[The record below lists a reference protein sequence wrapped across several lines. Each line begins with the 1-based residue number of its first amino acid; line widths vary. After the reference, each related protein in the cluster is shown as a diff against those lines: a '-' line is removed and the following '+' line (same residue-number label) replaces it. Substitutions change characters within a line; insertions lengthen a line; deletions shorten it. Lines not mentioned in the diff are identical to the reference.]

1 MSKKIHT
8 TRNHSIPE
16 YSVKITKQKG
26 IRMRV
31 TPQGK
36 LIIHANPFCT
46 KESIEKFIQEHVDEL
61 YFPLK
66 SSSVRLFGRSFQIR
80 KVTGSSNHVSTCEH
94 ELIIQAKDC
103 TLMEKVYQDFLKQ
116 TAKDVLSDI
125 SDMIFLRVQSILTK
139 KPKILIRRMSS
150 SWGVCHPDKGS
161 ITLNSE
167 LIHYPVEFIEYV
179 ICHEFIHM
187 IEPNHSPAFYAQLC
201 KVMPDYKR
209 RIDLIETSN
218 EKQYLM

>member
-1 MSKKIHT
+1 
-8 TRNHSIPE
+8 
-16 YSVKITKQKG
+16 
-26 IRMRV
+26 
-31 TPQGK
+31 
-36 LIIHANPFCT
+36 
-46 KESIEKFIQEHVDEL
+46 
-61 YFPLK
+61 
-66 SSSVRLFGRSFQIR
+66 
-80 KVTGSSNHVSTCEH
+80 
-94 ELIIQAKDC
+94 
-103 TLMEKVYQDFLKQ
+103 MEKVYQDFLKQ

-187 IEPNHSPAFYAQLC
+187 VEPNHSPAFYAQLR

>member
-1 MSKKIHT
+1 MSKKLHS
-8 TRNHSIPE
+8 TRKSSIPE

-31 TPQGK
+31 TPQGE
-36 LIIHANPFCT
+36 LVVHANPFCT
-46 KESIEKFIQEHVDEL
+46 KESIEKFIQDHVDEL
-61 YFPLK
+61 YFPQK

-94 ELIIQAKDC
+94 ELIIQAQDAAS
-103 TLMEKVYQDFLKQ
+103 MEKIYLEFLKQ

-125 SDMIFLRVQSILTK
+125 SDMVFLRVQHILET
-139 KPKILIRRMSS
+139 KPKIQIRRMSS
-150 SWGVCHPDKGS
+150 SWGVCHPEKGT

-187 IEPNHSPAFYAQLC
+187 IEPNHSKSFYDRLNE
-201 KVMPDYKR
+201 VMPDYKR